1 MSGGGDNGYLDN
13 MNLET
18 IRHLNTVTCCFADD
32 FQAKEFEANE
42 DSTTDICRYNLAPP
56 QSNHIRGG
64 VKHLPGGGGCHALRG
79 LHVEGWQGGAAEQ
92 HDV

>member
-1 MSGGGDNGYLDN
+1 MSGGGGDNGYLAN

-32 FQAKEFEANE
+32 FQAKDFEANE

-56 QSNHIRGG
+56 PEQPHQGKGEASSQGRRLSRTAWTSCGRMARGS
-64 VKHLPGGGGCHALRG
+64 C
-79 LHVEGWQGGAAEQ
+79 
-92 HDV
+92 